1 MVKKVYLHENTRDF
15 AYLQKLQS
23 NGMTDILPNYLTVKY
38 LYITCPQYLMKV
50 IAAKQSKV
58 FKLQQQINL
67 RLILV

>member
-23 NGMTDILPNYLTVKY
+23 NGMTDILPNYLTAKY
-38 LYITCPQYLMKV
+38 LYITSPQYLMKV